1 MDNANGKITEL
12 TTRNKNFEEKYKQL
26 EARMTVQPSNNFPA
40 PQGSILGIKVVIN
53 QIFRDTLQLKGS
65 KAIYANVVTD
75 ISQNKYVRLESLYY
89 TTATNNLN
97 SNAQKRNR
105 N

>member
-26 EARMTVQPSNNFPA
+26 EARITVQPSNNFPA

-53 QIFRDTLQLKGS
+53 QIFRDTLQLKDQKQFMQMS
-65 KAIYANVVTD
+65 LLIYLK
-75 ISQNKYVRLESLYY
+75 ISMLG
-89 TTATNNLN
+89 
-97 SNAQKRNR
+97 
-105 N
+105 